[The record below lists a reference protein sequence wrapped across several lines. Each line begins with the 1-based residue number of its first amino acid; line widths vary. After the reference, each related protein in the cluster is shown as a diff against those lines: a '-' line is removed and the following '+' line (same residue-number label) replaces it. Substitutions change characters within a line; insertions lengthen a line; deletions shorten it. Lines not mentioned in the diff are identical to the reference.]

1 MKTKITTTITVL
13 LLSVLCISSVKAQT
27 LVIWQKDGSK
37 AYYSL
42 DELPKT
48 TFTLDDL
55 VITTNTSTINFPLQS
70 ILRYTYEKGTVGI
83 DNVTS
88 QGISV
93 IHRGNDIIVTGLPK
107 GKTIAIYSVDGKAL
121 LSRLSDGNTRQ
132 TLSLDKIPTG
142 VYVIKAETVNYKFMK
157 R

>member
-55 VITTNTSTINFPLQS
+55 VITTNTGTINFPLQS
-70 ILRYTYEKGTVGI
+70 ILRYTYEEGTMGI
-83 DNVTS
+83 DNVTNQS
-88 QGISV
+88 ISV

-107 GKTIAIYSVDGKAL
+107 DISIAVYDVEGKMLV
-121 LSRLSDGNTRQ
+121 SRKSDGSLRQ
-132 TLSLDKIPTG
+132 MLSLGNLPAG
-142 VYVIKAETVNYKFMK
+142 VYVIKAGTVNYKFMK